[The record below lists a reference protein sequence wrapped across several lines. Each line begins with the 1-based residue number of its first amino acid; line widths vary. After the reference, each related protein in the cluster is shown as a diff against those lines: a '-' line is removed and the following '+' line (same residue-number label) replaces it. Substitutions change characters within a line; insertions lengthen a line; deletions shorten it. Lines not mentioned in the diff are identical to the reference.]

1 MTKNTARGL
10 PITNILYLWQIIA
23 VFCICS
29 RRSSVQLTCFPAA
42 TRFWNGKEQ
51 EVRKIIPVLF
61 IVLAFLAVSCDAEF
75 PSPEDEF
82 DYNFSDRI
90 ETPDA
95 VEPSEKANELIN
107 ELSSLCDKI
116 DSQTLENQKTT
127 ESTNA
132 GYIYT
137 DSSNQLAFRIKHSR
151 QTINGNG
158 LEDIFIITGDGFDDS
173 GNTYF
178 KNNTSYHVIRSLSD
192 GGIARTVS
200 DTTVFIDGKLC
211 DGDLSPL
218 EGEFMSIFNDESI
231 RQYEMLSHSINTRSG
246 SLEGYSV
253 EYEEIRLIAS
263 VDGTP
268 ADFSSK
274 RTFSFSPEYGEEKIA
289 AVISYNDEA
298 VELQGS
304 SDLAGTY
311 SYSGFA
317 SSSD

>member
-1 MTKNTARGL
+1 M
-10 PITNILYLWQIIA
+10 
-23 VFCICS
+23 
-29 RRSSVQLTCFPAA
+29 
-42 TRFWNGKEQ
+42 
-51 EVRKIIPVLF
+51 RKIIPVLF

-75 PSPEDEF
+75 PSPEEEF

-90 ETPDA
+90 ETPNA
-95 VEPSEKANELIN
+95 VEPSEKVNELIS
-107 ELSSLCDKI
+107 ELSVLGYKI
-116 DSQTLENQKTT
+116 YSPTFTLENQKTT

-151 QTINGNG
+151 QTVNNKG

-178 KNNTSYHVIRSLSD
+178 KNNTSYHVIRSLPV
-192 GGIARTVS
+192 GGIAGTVS
-200 DTTVFIDGKLC
+200 DATVFVDGKLF
-211 DGDLSPL
+211 DEELSRLL
-218 EGEFMSIFNDESI
+218 EGEFMRIFDDESI
-231 RQYEMLSHSINTRSG
+231 KQYEMFSHSINTRTG

-253 EYEEIRLIAS
+253 EYEEIRLISS

-317 SSSD
+317 SSSDQELTEPALLI

>member
-1 MTKNTARGL
+1 M
-10 PITNILYLWQIIA
+10 
-23 VFCICS
+23 
-29 RRSSVQLTCFPAA
+29 
-42 TRFWNGKEQ
+42 
-51 EVRKIIPVLF
+51 
-61 IVLAFLAVSCDAEF
+61 LAFLAVSCDAEF
-75 PSPEDEF
+75 PSPEEEF

-90 ETPDA
+90 ETPNA
-95 VEPSEKANELIN
+95 VEPSEKVNELIS
-107 ELSSLCDKI
+107 ELSVLGYKI
-116 DSQTLENQKTT
+116 YSPTFTLENQKTT

-151 QTINGNG
+151 QTVNNKG

-178 KNNTSYHVIRSLSD
+178 KNNTSYHVIRSLPV
-192 GGIARTVS
+192 GGIAGTVS
-200 DTTVFIDGKLC
+200 DATVFVDGKLF
-211 DGDLSPL
+211 DEELSRLL
-218 EGEFMSIFNDESI
+218 EGEFMRIFDDESI
-231 RQYEMLSHSINTRSG
+231 KQYEMFSHSINTRTG

-253 EYEEIRLIAS
+253 EYEEIRLISS

-317 SSSD
+317 SSSDQELTEPALLI